1 MARLA
6 ATLAAVVAVQLTTAS
21 AVTAAAPSRPDII
34 VLLADDLGFGDVGFT
49 APARDAAGAPA
60 GRFPTAWPTPA
71 LDAWARGGVVLDR
84 LYSHTWCAPTR
95 AALLTGRFAHASL
108 GPGPQLRLL
117 EGRQGAALPAALRDA
132 GYRTG
137 HVGKWHLSGAEYVDA
152 LVEGKA
158 DSASE
163 AARTMPNAVGFEHS
177 WGFLRG
183 DSDYVRPRGPAGHAL
198 GGRFGWVADGAP
210 IKQPWRYATDALAE
224 AAVDFVAAAANDT
237 RPYFLYLAPN
247 APHLPLQAK
256 QEDKK
261 APLCAQYGA
270 AAERGDHE
278 ALTNA
283 TYCGMVVALDRLAGT
298 VRAAVEAL
306 PPERARNTLVVFASD
321 NGSDNSP
328 WAGQGDGRDE
338 TNGLHM
344 WRRSPSV
351 ALPLAGTKG
360 TTFEGGVRAP
370 AFVSWPAALG
380 GGEQRSTG
388 AFMHVV
394 DLAPTLL
401 DAAGAKLEP
410 WRVHG
415 VSRLAQML
423 ARKGDPEGLRAEGAP
438 VSADGIVGVECAG
451 DHKMALHTDGWKWS
465 MGQPEAVRFARLP
478 TLQRNARLRYAFVCQ
493 GFAARAVDEPNGTKW
508 LSASERR
515 MLTELAESA
524 KGGCE
529 TEGSAPSHDGVLIDL
544 LADIGERTDL
554 AAQMPDVAAEM
565 RSHTIARCQDT
576 T

>member
-1 MARLA
+1 MCL
-6 ATLAAVVAVQLTTAS
+6 LLAS
-21 AVTAAAPSRPDII
+21 AASAAPPSACPRRPDII
-34 VLLADDLGFGDVGFT
+34 VLLADDLGFGDVGFS
-49 APARDAAGAPA
+49 APARGVGGAPA
-60 GRFPTAWPTPA
+60 GRFPAAWPTPA
-71 LDAWARGGVVLDR
+71 LDAWARAGLVLDR

-95 AALLTGRFAHASL
+95 AALLTGRYAHASL
-108 GPGPQLRLL
+108 GPGAQLRLI
-117 EGRQGAALPAALRDA
+117 EGRPGAALPAALRGA

-137 HVGKWHLSGAEYVDA
+137 HLGKWHLTGGEYVDA
-152 LVEGKA
+152 LVRGEA
-158 DSASE
+158 DGASE

-183 DSDYVRPRGPAGHAL
+183 DSDYVRPRGAAGHAL

-210 IKQPWRYATDALAE
+210 IQQPRRYTTDALAD
-224 AAVDFVAAAANDT
+224 AAAGFVAAAANDT

-256 QEDKK
+256 QEDKRS
-261 APLCAQYGA
+261 PLCARYGA
-270 AAERGDHE
+270 AAARGDRE
-278 ALTNA
+278 AFANA

-306 PPERARNTLVVFASD
+306 PAERARNTLVVFASD
-321 NGSDNSP
+321 NGPDNAP
-328 WAGQGDGRDE
+328 WAGRGDGRDE
-338 TNGLHM
+338 RNGLHT

-351 ALPLAGTKG
+351 ALPLVGSKG
-360 TTFEGGVRAP
+360 TAFEGGVRAP

-401 DAAGAKLEP
+401 EAAGAKLEP

-423 ARKGDPEGLRAEGAP
+423 AREGDLGGLRAERAP
-438 VSADGIVGVECAG
+438 VSANGIVGVECAG
-451 DHKMALHTDGWKWS
+451 EHKMAVHADGWKWS
-465 MGQPEAVRFARLP
+465 VGLPESVRFARLP
-478 TLQRNARLRYAFVCQ
+478 TLQRNARVRHAFVCQ
-493 GFAARAVDEPNGTKW
+493 GFATRAVNEPNGTKW

-515 MLTELAESA
+515 VLTELADIA
-524 KGGCE
+524 KGECE
-529 TEGSAPSHDGVLIDL
+529 TEGGAPGNDGVLIDL
-544 LADIGERTDL
+544 LADLGETTDL
-554 AAQMPDVAAEM
+554 AAQMPDIAAEM

-576 T
+576 QLRRKTT